1 VSFYLAVWHAD
12 TPIERDDAQLHY
24 QRICL
29 GPSDA
34 AAVHPALGAFL
45 DELTS
50 MPATLVSAEV
60 IGSNEAS
67 WNAHVHRNG
76 YGASIQIMW
85 PQSRDAAAT
94 IRALAERHGLVVFD
108 PQSGV
113 VMPNAPGYLAAF
125 TLSTADGQVIP
136 DPNADRVERAARRL
150 NRDAFFL
157 ILSRA
162 DGWWVQ
168 AAIGE
173 NAGARPGQY
182 ALEYQE
188 GSLDRQYRAETTDL
202 NYVIRFL
209 TEFLAGQDTWKR
221 RHSWRHLEL

>member
-1 VSFYLAVWHAD
+1 VVGGEIL
-12 TPIERDDAQLHY
+12 E
-24 QRICL
+24 
-29 GPSDA
+29 
-34 AAVHPALGAFL
+34 
-45 DELTS
+45 
-50 MPATLVSAEV
+50 
-60 IGSNEAS
+60 SNEAS
-67 WNAHVHRNG
+67 WDGLVHSNA
-76 YGASIQIMW
+76 YGASIQIRS
-85 PQSRDAAAT
+85 PKREGPTAT
-94 IRALAERHGLVVFD
+94 IRAIAERHGLVVFD

-113 VMPNAPGYLAAF
+113 VMPNAPGHVVAF

-136 DPNADRVERAARRL
+136 NPNADRVERAARRL

-157 ILSRA
+157 ILGRA

-168 AAIGE
+168 AGIGE

-202 NYVIRFL
+202 SYVIRFL

-221 RHSWRHLEL
+221 PSFLASLGTVSRRQHR